1 MPINRKQ
8 WPKYSVALSIWMIR
22 KSDFNQSVLI
32 QDTKTSEGED
42 QQSVLADFLCKDAV
56 SSCPNSRNHGQVI
69 QRIQGFTRILTL
81 CLTICCQRHKLNL
94 ERHLNIIK
102 S

>member
-22 KSDFNQSVLI
+22 KGDFNQSVLI

-42 QQSVLADFLCKDAV
+42 QQSKC
-56 SSCPNSRNHGQVI
+56 
-69 QRIQGFTRILTL
+69 
-81 CLTICCQRHKLNL
+81 
-94 ERHLNIIK
+94 
-102 S
+102 